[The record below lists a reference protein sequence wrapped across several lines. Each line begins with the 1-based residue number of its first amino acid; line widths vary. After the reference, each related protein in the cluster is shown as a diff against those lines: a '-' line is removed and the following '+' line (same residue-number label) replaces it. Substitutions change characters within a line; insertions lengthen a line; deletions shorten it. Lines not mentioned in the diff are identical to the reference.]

1 MPKLYR
7 PFENSSSTSLKDK
20 LGGNVNP
27 TLILKKLGVVPEAT
41 KTQSDGPGWYS
52 YTVIS
57 PQGVR
62 HKGKMQAPSA
72 SAVSEALQIDGWIP
86 LDITQ
91 QATGGLNTDL
101 GALVGSNQVRLQLK
115 DLAAFARRLAEMLK
129 AGVPLTRA
137 LISLGESGDTK
148 FQNLCNALADKVAS
162 GVPLSEAMADYP
174 TAFDDIFRSYVAAG
188 ESTGTLP
195 LTISRLSKSLERR
208 NAMAQ
213 KIKGVTAYPK
223 FIGGI
228 IGIIVIG
235 IIWKL
240 IPQFVSIYDNFDAEL
255 PAPTQILIN
264 FTGSLSPITF
274 SLTAPMPWFTEVGL
288 TFFGIIGRLVAI
300 VVLFLFF
307 EFLRIKRGKDQKPL
321 KLVGRVILILML
333 TVFAAD
339 YKVNILSFSI
349 WMVLGLIILGLIIYN
364 EANKENVRFIRRKEL
379 LKYKIPIFGELI
391 RLTTLYRWASTLAG
405 ALDSGVPMTQALEL
419 AANTTGSTYYKY
431 IAKELQAAVRSG
443 KPLSEGLAA
452 HPSLYPSSI
461 RSMILTGEQT
471 GELAVM
477 LESAA
482 SSIDVETDA
491 IVAGLAAKIEVGL
504 LVVMGV
510 VVGGLIIVMYLPILN
525 LAATGFSQGS

>member
-7 PFENSSSTSLKDK
+7 PFENSSATSFKDK
-20 LGGNVNP
+20 LGGNINP
-27 TLILKKLGVVPEAT
+27 TLVLKKLGVVPEAT
-41 KTQSDGPGWYS
+41 KTNSDGPGWYS

-86 LDITQ
+86 LTITQ
-91 QATGGLNTDL
+91 QASGGLNTDL
-101 GALVGSNQVRLQLK
+101 GALVGSNQVRLSLK
-115 DLAAFARRLAEMLK
+115 ELAAFARRLAEMLK
-129 AGVPLTRA
+129 AGVPLTRS

-148 FQNLCNALADKVAS
+148 FQNLCNSLADKVAS
-162 GVPLSEAMADYP
+162 GVPLSEAMAEYP

-208 NAMAQ
+208 NAMSQ

-228 IGIIVIG
+228 IALIVVG

-240 IPQFVSIYDNFDAEL
+240 IPQFVEIYANFDAQI
-255 PAPTQILIN
+255 PAPTQMLVN
-264 FTGSLSPITF
+264 FSSNVSPFTF

-300 VVLFLFF
+300 VALFLFF

-321 KLVGRVILILML
+321 KLVGRVILILLL

-339 YKVNILSFSI
+339 YKINVLSFSI
-349 WMVLGLIILGLIIYN
+349 WMTLGLIILGVILYN
-364 EANKENVRFIRRKEL
+364 EANKENLKYIRRKEL
-379 LKYKIPIFGELI
+379 LKYKIPLFGELA
-391 RLTTLYRWASTLAG
+391 RLTTLYRWSSTLSG
-405 ALDSGVPMTQALEL
+405 ALDSGVPMTQALDL
-419 AANTTGSTYYKY
+419 AANTTGSAYYRY
-431 IAKELQAAVRSG
+431 VAKELQASVRSG

-452 HPSLYPSSI
+452 HPALYPSSI

-482 SSIDVETDA
+482 ASVDVETDA
-491 IVAGLAAKIEVGL
+491 IIAGLAAKIEVGL

-510 VVGGLIIVMYLPILN
+510 VVGGLIVVMYLPILN
-525 LAATGFSQGS
+525 LAATGFNQG